1 MENVILFS
9 TPQAIAMM
17 EETAKVVKYHP
28 VTMKIAAI
36 HSKLRPIYPQKICPK
51 LDIKTGNSLGSEKV
65 MKNQTKGMF
74 PEGMRIYRLKTTFP

>member
-28 VTMKIAAI
+28 VTKKIAAI
-36 HSKLRPIYPQKICPK
+36 EKDLQTLVPGVVLIPLQIATK
-51 LDIKTGNSLGSEKV
+51 LDI
-65 MKNQTKGMF
+65 TKS
-74 PEGMRIYRLKTTFP
+74 

>member
-36 HSKLRPIYPQKICPK
+36 HSEL
-51 LDIKTGNSLGSEKV
+51 
-65 MKNQTKGMF
+65 F
-74 PEGMRIYRLKTTFP
+74 TTIGRELPY

>member
-1 MENVILFS
+1 MHLTLDVGEMENVIFFS

-36 HSKLRPIYPQKICPK
+36 EMEDL
-51 LDIKTGNSLGSEKV
+51 
-65 MKNQTKGMF
+65 
-74 PEGMRIYRLKTTFP
+74 